1 MGKNYVKTDLDRARD
16 ELFSHIRRCD
26 VLEAPEEDQQ
36 TWMDD
41 TLEFMIERYPQL
53 TAVERVE
60 LGVIG
65 RRYLKPAVPH
75 GKDSTARNR
84 EDWQGKAEPS

>member
-36 TWMDD
+36 AWMDD
-41 TLEFMIERYPQL
+41 TLEYMIERYPQL
-53 TAVERVE
+53 TAVEQIE

-75 GKDSTARNR
+75 GKDSTAQNR
-84 EDWQGKAEPS
+84 EDWQDEAESS